1 MRGSGISRRLVPLL
15 CILSLLILIPSPP
28 FSAKSS
34 PNTLLV
40 PSQYV
45 TIQQAVNA
53 ASPGD
58 TIIVSPSPSGTYAGN
73 VTINKSLTLTG
84 VGTSSVIVN
93 ASNVGPGIVVNGTS
107 SVSISGMTIEDP
119 DSLSN
124 GISVLSSLN
133 VVVAGV
139 VIRSTVPNTGSNGT
153 FVFNSNGVVLR
164 NNTITGNLYGVA
176 VEGGFSNTLRANNIT
191 RNGVDVFLGSTT
203 GNQVKNNVLRKGQSG
218 LDVWDNSTGNF
229 VSGNVI
235 ANNTNAGIWVRGSSG
250 NRFVGNDIDFNNIT
264 SSFGVKIERS
274 AGNRFYYN
282 NIRHNSIQIFAVSS
296 GDVSGNTWDDGG
308 SSPRGNYWSYY
319 PGVDN
324 GTGGRPAGDGVG
336 DTFLPWPCRNGGRP
350 CSVSGPAGVD
360 DYPLMNP
367 VNPPAVN
374 VTLTAL
380 PLSGCPVPN
389 PLLVA
394 FSGSFQGGL
403 SPYQF
408 SWQFGDGTV
417 AGNLT
422 SVSHMFT
429 GRGSFFVTLTVYSS
443 TPANSGSDSVTITA
457 FPGALVLHLV
467 DSANNSIAG
476 ANVTSI
482 SQPPGLL
489 RLSGIAAANG
499 TVSFPCLPPG
509 PYSFRVSSP
518 GFQSVQSTILIA
530 NSTVVRTLILVKVPN
545 VFPLALLE
553 YVGIGAALAVI
564 LVAGTYAWSR
574 SKRGK
579 IRTTA

>member
-1 MRGSGISRRLVPLL
+1 MRGSGISRSLVLLL
-15 CILSLLILIPSPP
+15 CILSLSVLIPSPP

-34 PNTLLV
+34 PNTMLV
-40 PSQYV
+40 PSQFP

-58 TIIVSPSPSGTYAGN
+58 TIIVSPSPSGTYEGN
-73 VTINKSLTLTG
+73 ITISKSLTLTG

-93 ASNVGPGIVVNGTS
+93 ASNNGPGIIVNGTS
-107 SVSISGMTIEDP
+107 AVSISGVTIEDP
-119 DSLSN
+119 DSFSN
-124 GISVLSSLN
+124 GISVLSSFN

-139 VIRSTVPNTGSNGT
+139 VIKSTVPNTGSNGT
-153 FVFNSNGVVLR
+153 YVYNSNGIVLR

-191 RNGVDVFLGSTT
+191 KNGVDLFLGSTT

-218 LDVWDNSTGNF
+218 LDVWNNSTGNF

-235 ANNTNAGIWVRGSSG
+235 ANNTNAGIWVRESSG

-264 SSFGVKIERS
+264 SSFGVKLERS
-274 AGNRFYYN
+274 PGNKFYFN
-282 NIRHNSIQIFAVSS
+282 NIRHNSVQVFGVSS
-296 GDVSGNTWDDGG
+296 EDVSANTWDDGG

-336 DTFLPWPCRNGGRP
+336 DTILPWPCPNGGRP
-350 CSVSGPAGVD
+350 CSVSGSSGVD
-360 DYPLMNP
+360 GYPLMNP
-367 VNPPAVN
+367 VNPSAVN
-374 VTLTAL
+374 VTITAQ
-380 PLSGCPVPN
+380 PLSGCSVPN

-394 FSGSFQGGL
+394 FSGSYQGGL
-403 SPYQF
+403 APYQF
-408 SWQFGDGTV
+408 SWLFGDGSA

-443 TPANSGSDSVTITA
+443 TPSSSGSDSVTVTA
-457 FPGALVLHLV
+457 FPGELVLHVV
-467 DSANNSIAG
+467 DQSSNPITG

-482 SQPPGLL
+482 AQPPGQVTLAGA
-489 RLSGIAAANG
+489 SPANG

-518 GFQSVQSTILIA
+518 GFQILQTTILVS
-530 NSTVVRTLILVKVPN
+530 NSTVVRTLTLARILN
-545 VFPLALLE
+545 VFPLALVE
-553 YVGIGAALAVI
+553 YVVIGAVVAVV
-564 LVAGTYAWSR
+564 LVAGTYVWRRSR
-574 SKRGK
+574 RATHP
-579 IRTTA
+579 RA